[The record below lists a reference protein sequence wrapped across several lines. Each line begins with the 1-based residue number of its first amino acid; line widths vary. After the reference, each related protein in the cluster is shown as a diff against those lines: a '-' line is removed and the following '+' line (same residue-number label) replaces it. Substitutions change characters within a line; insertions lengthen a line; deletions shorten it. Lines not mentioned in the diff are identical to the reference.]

1 MKASYTPVGL
11 AIINESTPG
20 LSAPYPVLDN
30 VLNVLHDDPD
40 SGFPMLQFRALSD
53 CPPQR
58 RRRKPVSRLMSGGV
72 ASKLSTYSSNEGGGL
87 WQLI

>member
-30 VLNVLHDDPD
+30 VLKNVLHDDPD
-40 SGFPMLQFRALSD
+40 SGFPMLQFPRYQTVRHNAGDES
-53 CPPQR
+53 R
-58 RRRKPVSRLMSGGV
+58 YRGSRL
-72 ASKLSTYSSNEGGGL
+72 EE
-87 WQLI
+87 